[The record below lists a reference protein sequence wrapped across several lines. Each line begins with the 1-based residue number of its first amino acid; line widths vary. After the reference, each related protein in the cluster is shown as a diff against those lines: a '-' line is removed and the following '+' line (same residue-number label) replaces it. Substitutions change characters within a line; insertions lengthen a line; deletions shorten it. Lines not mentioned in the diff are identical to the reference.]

1 MSITAF
7 YVPLPTPWDELVG
20 PSNTHSR
27 ALPTPHPHFPHPS
40 WFSLAIPPHTHPNP
54 SHLGSGSRG
63 GKDAWGRLE
72 AGEEGLMPSPLW
84 GFPSLL
90 PPQTEHVPPYDVVP
104 SMRPIILVGPSLKGY
119 EVGAPRG
126 EWTQRG
132 PDL

>member
-7 YVPLPTPWDELVG
+7 CVPLPTPWDELVG

-27 ALPTPHPHFPHPS
+27 ALPTPPHFPHPGS
-40 WFSLAIPPHTHPNP
+40 PWQSLLIPHIWA
-54 SHLGSGSRG
+54 LGAG
-63 GKDAWGRLE
+63 GGEDAWGSLE

-84 GFPSLL
+84 GSPSLL

-104 SMRPIILVGPSLKGY
+104 SMRPIVLVGPSLKGY
-119 EVGAPRG
+119 EVGAHRG
-126 EWTQRG
+126 EWIQRG